1 MALQDLLNIQTS
13 QKKIGVSLE
22 RIEAAKPA
30 LRQYIAFWREY
41 PDLFVDFM
49 QTGGDPTRQLTF
61 HLFFYQR
68 IFLRVG
74 MRYKYVYAVFPRAYS
89 KSFLAVLIQMI
100 RCILYPGAHIFS
112 AAGGKEQSA
121 QILSEKVDDIC
132 TKIPAFKKEINWD
145 RGGGTVQGKDHCC
158 FMFRNGSTLENVA
171 ATERSRGLRKHAGLI
186 EECVGVDQ
194 KILQEVLIPM
204 MNVSRRCGDGTVQPD
219 EVLNQSQIFIT
230 TAGYKNT
237 FSYDKLIQLLVQMII
252 EPGKAFVMGG
262 TYRVPIITGLL
273 PQTFVNDLK
282 KDPTF
287 NEESFEREYESRWTG
302 SVEGAFFNGET
313 FDRARIL
320 KQPEYENSGRTSIQG
335 FYVISVDVGRKG
347 CDSVATI
354 IKVTPQ
360 SIGPP
365 IKSVVNIQTKS
376 DAHFENQAIWLK
388 SLYYKYRERRLIID
402 ANGLGIGLVDY
413 MVKKQIT
420 EDGDTYPSFGVYN
433 DEDGYYKQFKMADTE
448 LEAMYLIKAN
458 APINTEAHTNLQT
471 ALNSGKIKFL
481 VDERTAKNKLL
492 GTKVGQNMT
501 PEERND
507 YLLPFQLT
515 SILKEEMMNLR
526 EENEGINIILKQ
538 SNKRIPKDK
547 VSSLEYGLYYIKQEE
562 ENKKRKKKFN
572 VKDFMF
578 MN

>member
-22 RIEAAKPA
+22 RIEAIKPI
-30 LRQYIAFWREY
+30 LREYIAFWREY

-49 QTGGDPTRQLTF
+49 QTGGDPEKKLTF
-61 HLFFYQR
+61 RLFFYQR
-68 IFLRVG
+68 VFLRVG
-74 MRYKYVYAVFPRAYS
+74 MRYKYVYAVYPRAYS
-89 KSFLAVLIQMI
+89 KSFLAVFIQMI

-121 QILSEKVDDIC
+121 QILAEKVEDIC
-132 TKIPAFKKEINWD
+132 TKVPAFRREINWD
-145 RGGGTVQGKDHCC
+145 RGGGTVQGKDHCS
-158 FMFRNGSTLENVA
+158 FAFKNGSTLENVA

-194 KILQEVLIPM
+194 KILQEVLLPM
-204 MNVSRRCGDGTVQPD
+204 MNVSRRCGDGTVQAD

-237 FSYDKLIQLLVQMII
+237 FSYDKLIQLLVQMVV

-287 NEESFEREYESRWTG
+287 NEESFEREYESKWTG
-302 SVEGAFFNGET
+302 TVEGAFFNGET
-313 FDRARIL
+313 FDKLRIL
-320 KQPEYENSGRTSIQG
+320 KQPEYENSGRTSTQG
-335 FYVISVDVGRKG
+335 FYVISADIGRKG
-347 CDSVATI
+347 CESVATI

-360 SIGPP
+360 SVGPP
-365 IKSVVNIQTKS
+365 IKSLVNIQTKA
-376 DAHFENQAIWLK
+376 DTHFENQAIWLK
-388 SLYYKYRERRLIID
+388 SLYYKYKARRLVID
-402 ANGLGIGLVDY
+402 GNGLGIGLLDY
-413 MVKKQIT
+413 MVKKQVT
-420 EDGDTYPSFGVYN
+420 EDGDIYPDFGIMN
-433 DEDGYYKQFKMADTE
+433 DEDNFYRQFRTDDTE
-448 LEAMYLIKAN
+448 LDAIYVVKAN
-458 APINTEAHTNLQT
+458 APINTEAHSTLQT
-471 ALNSGKIKFL
+471 TLNSGKIKFL
-481 VDERTAKNKLL
+481 VDERVAKTKLL

-501 PEERND
+501 SEERNE
-507 YLLPFQLT
+507 YLMPFQLT
-515 SILKEEMMNLR
+515 SILKEELMNLK

-547 VSSLEYGLYYIKQEE
+547 VSALEYGLYYIKQEE
-562 ENKKRKKKFN
+562 ENKRKKHKFN
-572 VKDFMF
+572 IKDYMF

>member
-22 RIEAAKPA
+22 RIEAVKPI

-49 QTGGDPTRQLTF
+49 QTGGDPEKKLTF
-61 HLFFYQR
+61 KLFFYQR
-68 IFLRVG
+68 VFLRVG
-74 MRYKYVYAVFPRAYS
+74 MRYKYVYAVYPRAYS
-89 KSFLAVLIQMI
+89 KSFLAVFIQMI

-121 QILSEKVDDIC
+121 QILAEKVEDIC
-132 TKIPAFKKEINWD
+132 TKVPAFRREINWD
-145 RGGGTVQGKDHCC
+145 RGGGTVQGKDHCA
-158 FMFRNGSTLENVA
+158 FVFKNGSTLENVA

-194 KILQEVLIPM
+194 KILQEVLLPM
-204 MNVSRRCGDGTVQPD
+204 MNVSRRCGDGTVQAD

-237 FSYDKLIQLLVQMII
+237 FSYDKLIQLLVQMVV

-287 NEESFEREYESRWTG
+287 NEESFEREYESKWTG

-313 FDRARIL
+313 FDKLRIL
-320 KQPEYENSGRTSIQG
+320 KQPEYENSGRTSSQG
-335 FYVISVDVGRKG
+335 FYVVSADIGRKG
-347 CDSVATI
+347 CESVATV

-360 SIGPP
+360 SVGPP
-365 IKSVVNIQTKS
+365 IKSLVNIQTRA
-376 DAHFENQAIWLK
+376 DTHFETQAIWLK
-388 SLYYKYRERRLIID
+388 SLYYKYKARRLVID
-402 ANGLGIGLVDY
+402 GNGLGIGLLDY

-420 EDGDTYPSFGVYN
+420 EDGDVYPDFGVMN
-433 DEDGYYKQFKMADTE
+433 DDDNFYRQFRTNDTE
-448 LEAMYLIKAN
+448 LDAIYVVKAN
-458 APINTEAHTNLQT
+458 APINTEAHSTLQT
-471 ALNSGKIKFL
+471 TLNSGKIKFL
-481 VDERTAKNKLL
+481 VDERVAKIKLL

-501 PEERND
+501 SEERNE
-507 YLLPFQLT
+507 YLMPFQLT
-515 SILKEEMMNLR
+515 SILKEELMNLK

-538 SNKRIPKDK
+538 ANKRIPKDK
-547 VSSLEYGLYYIKQEE
+547 VSALEYGLYYIKQEE
-562 ENKKRKKKFN
+562 ENKKRKRKFN
-572 VKDFMF
+572 IKEYMF

>member
-22 RIEAAKPA
+22 RIEAVKPV

-49 QTGGDPTRQLTF
+49 QTGGDPEKKLTF
-61 HLFFYQR
+61 RLFFYQR
-68 IFLRVG
+68 VFLRVG
-74 MRYKYVYAVFPRAYS
+74 MRYKYVYAVYPRAYS
-89 KSFLAVLIQMI
+89 KSFLAVFIQMI

-121 QILSEKVDDIC
+121 QILAEKVEDIC
-132 TKIPAFKKEINWD
+132 TKVPAFRREINWD
-145 RGGGTVQGKDHCC
+145 RGGGTVQGKDHCS
-158 FMFRNGSTLENVA
+158 FAFKNGSTLENVA

-194 KILQEVLIPM
+194 KILQEVLLPM
-204 MNVSRRCGDGTVQPD
+204 MNVSRRCGDGTVQAD

-237 FSYDKLIQLLVQMII
+237 FSYDKLIQLLVQMVV

-287 NEESFEREYESRWTG
+287 NEESFEREYESKWTG
-302 SVEGAFFNGET
+302 TVEGAFFNGET
-313 FDRARIL
+313 FDKLRIL
-320 KQPEYENSGRTSIQG
+320 KQPEYENSGRTSTQG
-335 FYVISVDVGRKG
+335 FYVISADIGRKG
-347 CDSVATI
+347 CESVATI

-360 SIGPP
+360 SVGPP
-365 IKSVVNIQTKS
+365 IKSLVNIQTKA
-376 DAHFENQAIWLK
+376 DTHFENQAIWLK
-388 SLYYKYRERRLIID
+388 SLYYKYKARRLVID
-402 ANGLGIGLVDY
+402 GNGLGIGLLDY
-413 MVKKQIT
+413 MVKKQVT
-420 EDGDTYPSFGVYN
+420 DDGDIYPDFGIMN
-433 DEDGYYKQFKMADTE
+433 DEDNFYRQFRTDDTE
-448 LEAMYLIKAN
+448 LDAIYVVKAN
-458 APINTEAHTNLQT
+458 APINTEAHSTLQT

-481 VDERTAKNKLL
+481 VDERVAKTKLL

-501 PEERND
+501 SEERNE
-507 YLLPFQLT
+507 YLMPFQLT
-515 SILKEEMMNLR
+515 SILKEELMNLK

-538 SNKRIPKDK
+538 ANKRIPKDK
-547 VSSLEYGLYYIKQEE
+547 VSALEYGLYYIKQEE
-562 ENKKRKKKFN
+562 ENKRKKHKFN
-572 VKDFMF
+572 IKDYMF